1 MPAISSIVII
11 SPIASSLAEALTTVA
26 RAAELTRAPE
36 ANSPRPGK
44 AARAVVADGR
54 AVHDAIEAV
63 LAAPGEAR
71 EVARAAYEAVREEI
85 VAGALEAMPVDRLR
99 DLIRGKV
106 AFAPLIDAGLPTVGR
121 VLAAGPEALRR
132 VPGVRRKSARRV
144 LAAASRMRESV
155 EDGTRVRIDPDAR
168 TPEQTA
174 LIAALRRY
182 ERARS
187 ALKGPD
193 LSPLASEIG
202 RRLDPAARGASRR
215 RMLFTLSGRKKLQAR
230 DALAELD
237 AILGSK
243 PVTTAR
249 KRLARAEAEL
259 EKAGRDQRAARLWND
274 YLARPVTYNGLLIEV
289 AELDPAREASQG
301 FLPADIVEQV
311 RVLPLDQSLLKTPLR
326 GYQAFGAKFALVQER
341 VILGD
346 EMGLGKTMQSLAA
359 MCHLAAKGGTH
370 FLVVCPA
377 SVVIN
382 WTREVERHTLLE
394 ARRLHLPGAKRQ
406 AAEQEWA
413 AHGGVAITTFEAL
426 RAMPPGLDVPVAMMV
441 VDEAHYAKNPSALRT
456 QAVSEWAGRSRRALF
471 LTGTPMENKVA
482 EFRVLV
488 GHLSPD
494 LAENLDIGDEALD
507 GTRFREQVAPVYLRR
522 NTEDVLSELP
532 DRLETQEWVALEG
545 AAMRAYR
552 QAVLE
557 GNFMAMRR
565 AAFAP
570 GTVKGSP
577 KLRRL
582 VEIVSE
588 AADGGRKVI
597 VYSYFRD
604 VLETVT
610 GVLAGR
616 DGVCGVP
623 VIGPLTG
630 DIPPAER
637 QAMVDALT
645 NAAGPAV
652 LVSQVQAGGVGLNI
666 QAASV
671 IIIAE
676 PQLTPTMEEQAIA
689 RAHRM
694 GQVRPVDVHRLLC
707 EDSVD
712 QRVLE
717 LLAGKRE
724 AFDEYARRSD
734 MANATP
740 DAVDTGSEAELRR
753 AIVTAERARL
763 RSVLP
768 VRVDQGSAHGPTPEI
783 RSAVTRVMKPGGGSA
798 IGGKR
803 TSGPR

>member
-1 MPAISSIVII
+1 M
-11 SPIASSLAEALTTVA
+11 A
-26 RAAELTRAPE
+26 RAGELTSTSEPATAEDKPIE
-36 ANSPRPGK
+36 ARPLRPGK
-44 AARAVVADGR
+44 AARAVVSDGR
-54 AVHDAIEAV
+54 AVRDAIEAV
-63 LAAPGEAR
+63 LAAPGESR
-71 EVARAAYEAVREEI
+71 EVARRAYEAVRDQI
-85 VAGALEAMPVDRLR
+85 VTDALDVMPVDRLR
-99 DLIRGKV
+99 DVIPGKV
-106 AFAPLIDAGLPTVGR
+106 TFAPLIEAGLGTVGQ
-121 VLAAGPEALRR
+121 VLAAGAEAVRR
-132 VPGVRRKSARRV
+132 VPGVRRRTARRIM
-144 LAAASRMRESV
+144 AAASQMRKSV
-155 EDGTRVRIDPDAR
+155 EDGARVRIDPDAR
-168 TPEQTA
+168 TPAQSA

-193 LSPLASEIG
+193 LSPLASQIG
-202 RRLDPAARGASRR
+202 SRLDPAARGASRG
-215 RMLFTLSGRKKLQAR
+215 RMLFTFSGRKKQEAR
-230 DALAELD
+230 EALAELD
-237 AILGSK
+237 ALLSSK

-249 KRLARAEAEL
+249 KRLSRAEAEL
-259 EKAGRDQRAARLWND
+259 EKAGKDQRATRLWND

-289 AELDPAREASQG
+289 AELDPEREASQG
-301 FLPADIVEQV
+301 FLPADIAEQV

-359 MCHLAAKGGTH
+359 MCHLAAKGATH

-413 AHGGVAITTFEAL
+413 AKGGVAITTFEAL
-426 RAMPPGLDVPVAMMV
+426 RAMPADLDVSLAMMV
-441 VDEAHYAKNPSALRT
+441 VDEAHYAKNPNALRT
-456 QAVSEWAGRSRRALF
+456 QAVSEWASRSRRALF
-471 LTGTPMENKVA
+471 LTGTPMENRVE

-488 GHLSPD
+488 GHLRPSV
-494 LAENLDIGDEALD
+494 AENLDIADEALD

-522 NTEDVLSELP
+522 NAEDVLSELP

-552 QAVLE
+552 KAVLE

-565 AAFAP
+565 AAFDP
-570 GTVKGSP
+570 RTVKGSQ

-582 VEIVSE
+582 VEIASE

-597 VYSYFRD
+597 VFSYFRD

-610 GVLAGR
+610 EVLGGR
-616 DGVCGVP
+616 DGVPGMA

-630 DIPPAER
+630 DIPPADR
-637 QAMVDALT
+637 QAMVDELT
-645 NAAGPAV
+645 SARGPAM
-652 LVSQVQAGGVGLNI
+652 LVAQIQAGGVGLNI

-671 IIIAE
+671 VIIAE
-676 PQLTPTMEEQAIA
+676 PQLTPSIEEQAIA

-717 LLAGKRE
+717 LLAVKRE

-734 MANATP
+734 MASLTP
-740 DAVDTGSEAELRR
+740 DAVDTGSEAELRH
-753 AIVTAERARL
+753 AIVAAERARL
-763 RSVLP
+763 KAAGAGHL
-768 VRVDQGSAHGPTPEI
+768 
-783 RSAVTRVMKPGGGSA
+783 
-798 IGGKR
+798 
-803 TSGPR
+803 

>member
-1 MPAISSIVII
+1 
-11 SPIASSLAEALTTVA
+11 VA
-26 RAAELTRAPE
+26 RAAEPTRDPE
-36 ANSPRPGK
+36 SAKDKPIEAEPLRAGK
-44 AARAVVADGR
+44 AARAVVSDGR
-54 AVHDAIEAV
+54 AICDAIEAV

-71 EVARAAYEAVREEI
+71 EVARQAYEAVRDRI
-85 VAGALEAMPVDRLR
+85 VADALDAIPVDRLR
-99 DLIRGKV
+99 DLIQKKV
-106 AFAPLIDAGLPTVGR
+106 TFSPLIDAGLETVGQ
-121 VLAAGPEALRR
+121 VLAAGAGEIGRI
-132 VPGVRRKSARRV
+132 PGVRRRSSKRIVS
-144 LAAASRMRESV
+144 AAAQLRESV
-155 EDGTRVRIDPDAR
+155 KEATRVRIDPDAR
-168 TPEQTA
+168 TPEQTT

-202 RRLDPAARGASRR
+202 SRLDPAARGASRR
-215 RMLFTLSGRKKLQAR
+215 RMLFTFSGRKKQEAR
-230 DALAELD
+230 DALTELD
-237 AILGSK
+237 AVLTSK

-249 KRLARAEAEL
+249 KRLSRAETEL
-259 EKAGRDQRAARLWND
+259 EKAGKEQRVARLWND

-289 AELDPAREASQG
+289 AELDPARDASQG
-301 FLPADIVEQV
+301 FLPADIAEQV
-311 RVLPLDQSLLKTPLR
+311 RVLPLDQSLLKASLR

-359 MCHLAAKGGTH
+359 MCHLAAQGATH

-394 ARRLHLPGAKRQ
+394 ARRLHLPGPKRD
-406 AAEQEWA
+406 AATQEWA
-413 AHGGVAITTFEAL
+413 AKGGIGVTTFEAL
-426 RAMPPGLDVPVAMMV
+426 RAMPADLDVSVAMMV
-441 VDEAHYAKNPSALRT
+441 VDEAHYAKNPNALRT
-456 QAVSEWAGRSRRALF
+456 QAVSEWAGRSRRVLF
-471 LTGTPMENKVA
+471 LTGTPMENKVQ

-488 GHLSPD
+488 GHLRPEV
-494 LAENLDIGDEALD
+494 AENLDITDEALD

-522 NTEDVLSELP
+522 NAEDVLSELP
-532 DRLETQEWVALEG
+532 ARLETQEWVALEG
-545 AAMRAYR
+545 ASLRAYR
-552 QAVLE
+552 KAVLE

-565 AAFAP
+565 AAFDP
-570 GTVKGSP
+570 GTAKGSP

-597 VYSYFRD
+597 VFSYFRD
-604 VLETVT
+604 VLETVIE
-610 GVLAGR
+610 VLKGR
-616 DGVCGVP
+616 DGVAGIP

-630 DIPPAER
+630 DIPPADR
-637 QAMVDALT
+637 QAMVDELT
-645 NAAGPAV
+645 NAKGPAV
-652 LVSQVQAGGVGLNI
+652 LVSQIQAGGVGLNV

-676 PQLTPTMEEQAIA
+676 PQLTPSSEEQAIA

-717 LLAGKRE
+717 LLEDKRE

-734 MANATP
+734 MANAVP
-740 DAVDTGSEAELRR
+740 DAVDTSSEAELRH
-753 AIVTAERARL
+753 AIVAAERKRL
-763 RSVLP
+763 K
-768 VRVDQGSAHGPTPEI
+768 A
-783 RSAVTRVMKPGGGSA
+783 A
-798 IGGKR
+798 
-803 TSGPR
+803 

>member
-1 MPAISSIVII
+1 MSAISSIVVID
-11 SPIASSLAEALTTVA
+11 PIASSNTEALTTVA
-26 RAAELTRAPE
+26 RAAELTGASEPVTAEDKPIE
-36 ANSPRPGK
+36 AKSLRPGK
-44 AARAVVADGR
+44 AARAVVSDGR
-54 AVHDAIEAV
+54 MIRDAIEAV
-63 LAAPGEAR
+63 LAAPGESR
-71 EVARAAYEAVREEI
+71 EVARRAYEAVRDQI
-85 VAGALEAMPVDRLR
+85 VADALDVMPVDRLR
-99 DLIRGKV
+99 DLIPGKV
-106 AFAPLIDAGLPTVGR
+106 TFAPLIDAGLDTVGKI
-121 VLAAGPEALRR
+121 LAAGPDALRR
-132 VPGVRRKSARRV
+132 IPRVRRRTAKRIM
-144 LAAASRMRESV
+144 AAASQARESV
-155 EDGTRVRIDPDAR
+155 KDGTRVRIDPDAR
-168 TPEQTA
+168 TTEQTV

-193 LSPLASEIG
+193 LSPLASDIG
-202 RRLDPAARGASRR
+202 RRLDPAARGASRP
-215 RMLFTLSGRKKLQAR
+215 RMLFTFSGRKKQEAR
-230 DALAELD
+230 DALSELD
-237 AILGSK
+237 AILSSK

-249 KRLARAEAEL
+249 KRLSRAEAEL
-259 EKAGRDQRAARLWND
+259 EKAGKEQRVTRLWND
-274 YLARPVTYNGLLIEV
+274 YLARPVTYNGLLIDV

-301 FLPADIVEQV
+301 FLPADIAEQV
-311 RVLPLDQSLLKTPLR
+311 RVLPLDLSLLKTSLR

-346 EMGLGKTMQSLAA
+346 EMGLGKTMESLAA
-359 MCHLAAKGGTH
+359 LCHLAAKGATH

-413 AHGGVAITTFEAL
+413 AKGGVAITTFEAL
-426 RAMPPGLDVPVAMMV
+426 RRMPEDLDVSVAMMV
-441 VDEAHYAKNPSALRT
+441 VDEAHYAKNPNALRT
-456 QAVSEWAGRSRRALF
+456 QAVSEWASRSRRALF
-471 LTGTPMENKVA
+471 LTGTPMENKVE

-488 GHLSPD
+488 GHLRPEV
-494 LAENLDIGDEALD
+494 AENLDIADEALD

-522 NTEDVLSELP
+522 NQEDVLSELP

-552 QAVLE
+552 KAVLE

-565 AAFAP
+565 AAFDP

-597 VYSYFRD
+597 VFSYFRD
-604 VLETVT
+604 VLETMVE
-610 GVLAGR
+610 VLAGR
-616 DGVCGVP
+616 DGVPGIP

-630 DIPPAER
+630 DISPTER
-637 QAMVDALT
+637 QAMVDKLT
-645 NAAGPAV
+645 NVKGPAV
-652 LVSQVQAGGVGLNI
+652 LVSQIQAGGVGLNI

-676 PQLTPTMEEQAIA
+676 PQLTPSIEEQAIA

-712 QRVLE
+712 QRILE

-740 DAVDTGSEAELRR
+740 DALDTGSETELRR
-753 AIVTAERARL
+753 AIVAAERTRL
-763 RSVLP
+763 K
-768 VRVDQGSAHGPTPEI
+768 A
-783 RSAVTRVMKPGGGSA
+783 A
-798 IGGKR
+798 
-803 TSGPR
+803 

>member
-1 MPAISSIVII
+1 MRRIS
-11 SPIASSLAEALTTVA
+11 TTVA
-26 RAAELTRAPE
+26 RPAELTRTSAPLTAEDQPIE
-36 ANSPRPGK
+36 ATSLGPGK
-44 AARAVVADGR
+44 AARAVVSDGR
-54 AVHDAIEAV
+54 AVRDAIEAV
-63 LAAPGEAR
+63 LSAPGESR
-71 EVARAAYEAVREEI
+71 EVARRAYEAVRDRT
-85 VAGALEAMPVDRLR
+85 VADALDVMPVDRLR
-99 DLIRGKV
+99 DLVRGKV
-106 AFAPLIDAGLPTVGR
+106 SFAPLLDAGLETVGK
-121 VLAAGPEALRR
+121 VLDAGPEALREI
-132 VPGVRRKSARRV
+132 PGVRRRTARRII
-144 LAAASRMRESV
+144 AAAAQMRESV
-155 EDGTRVRIDPDAR
+155 QGGARVRIDPDTR
-168 TPEQTA
+168 TLEQTV
-174 LIAALRRY
+174 LVAALRRY
-182 ERARS
+182 ERART

-193 LSPLASEIG
+193 LSPLASQLC
-202 RRLDPAARGASRR
+202 RLLDPAARAASRQ
-215 RMLFTLSGRKKLQAR
+215 RMLLTFSGRKKQEAR
-230 DALAELD
+230 DALTELD
-237 AILGSK
+237 ALLSSK
-243 PVTTAR
+243 PVAMAR
-249 KRLARAEAEL
+249 KRLSRAEAEL
-259 EKAGRDQRAARLWND
+259 EKAGKEPRATRLWND

-289 AELDPAREASQG
+289 AELDPVREASQG
-301 FLPADIVEQV
+301 FLPADIAEQV

-326 GYQAFGAKFALVQER
+326 GYQTFGAKFALVQER

-346 EMGLGKTMQSLAA
+346 EMGLGKTIQSLAA
-359 MCHLAAKGGTH
+359 MCHLTAKGATH

-406 AAEQEWA
+406 AAEREWA
-413 AHGGVAITTFEAL
+413 AKGGVAITTYEAL
-426 RAMPPGLDVPVAMMV
+426 RAMPEDIDVSLAMMV

-471 LTGTPMENKVA
+471 LTGTPMENRVA

-488 GHLSPD
+488 GHLHPKV
-494 LAENLDIGDEALD
+494 AENLDITDEALD

-522 NTEDVLSELP
+522 NAEDVLSELP
-532 DRLETQEWVALEG
+532 GRLETQEWVSLEG
-545 AAMRAYR
+545 AAMRVYR

-565 AAFAP
+565 AAFEP
-570 GTVKGSP
+570 GTVKGSQ

-597 VYSYFRD
+597 VFSYFRD

-610 GVLAGR
+610 ELLAGR
-616 DGVCGVP
+616 DGVPGMP

-630 DIPPAER
+630 DIPPADR
-637 QAMVDALT
+637 QAMVDELAR
-645 NAAGPAV
+645 ASGPAV
-652 LVSQVQAGGVGLNI
+652 LVAQIQAGGVGLNI

-671 IIIAE
+671 VIIAE

-712 QRVLE
+712 QRILE

-734 MANATP
+734 MAKATP
-740 DAVDTGSEAELRR
+740 DAIDTRSETELRR
-753 AIVTAERARL
+753 AIVAAERTRL
-763 RSVLP
+763 KA
-768 VRVDQGSAHGPTPEI
+768 G
-783 RSAVTRVMKPGGGSA
+783 
-798 IGGKR
+798 
-803 TSGPR
+803 

>member
-1 MPAISSIVII
+1 M
-11 SPIASSLAEALTTVA
+11 A
-26 RAAELTRAPE
+26 RAAELTRATEPVT
-36 ANSPRPGK
+36 AAAKPADARSPRPGK

-63 LAAPGEAR
+63 LAAPGESR
-71 EVARAAYEAVREEI
+71 EVARRAYEAVRDQV
-85 VAGALEAMPVDRLR
+85 VADALHAMPVDRLR

-106 AFAPLIDAGLPTVGR
+106 TFAALIDAGLETVGA

-132 VPGVRRKSARRV
+132 IPGVRRKTARRV
-144 LAAASRMRESV
+144 MAAAAQTRESV
-155 EDGTRVRIDPDAR
+155 SGATRVRIDPDAR
-168 TPEQTA
+168 TAEQTA

-193 LSPLASEIG
+193 LSPLAAEIG
-202 RRLDPAARGASRR
+202 RRLDPAARGASRGA
-215 RMLFTLSGRKKLQAR
+215 MLFTLSGRKRREAR
-230 DALAELD
+230 DALTELD
-237 AILGSK
+237 AILSSK

-249 KRLARAEAEL
+249 KRLSRAEAEL
-259 EKAGRDQRAARLWND
+259 EKAGKEQRVTRLWND
-274 YLARPVTYNGLLIEV
+274 YLARPVTYNGLLIDV
-289 AELDPAREASQG
+289 AELGPAREASQG

-359 MCHLAAKGGTH
+359 MCHLAAKGATH

-394 ARRLHLPGAKRQ
+394 PRRLHLPGGRRQ
-406 AAEQEWA
+406 AAEREWA
-413 AHGGVAITTFEAL
+413 VTGGVAITTFEAL
-426 RAMPPGLDVPVAMMV
+426 RTMPEDLDVPVAMMV
-441 VDEAHYAKNPSALRT
+441 VDEAHYAKNPNALRT
-456 QAVSEWAGRSRRALF
+456 QAVSEWAARSRRALF

-488 GHLSPD
+488 GHLSPAI
-494 LAENLDIGDEALD
+494 AEGLDITDEALD

-522 NTEDVLSELP
+522 NQEDVLSELP
-532 DRLETQEWVALEG
+532 GRLETQEWVALEG

-552 QAVLE
+552 TAVVD

-604 VLETVT
+604 VLETVIEA
-610 GVLAGR
+610 LAGR
-616 DGVCGVP
+616 DGVPGVP

-630 DIPPAER
+630 DISPADR
-637 QAMVDALT
+637 QAMVDELT
-645 NAAGPAV
+645 NAAGAAV
-652 LVSQVQAGGVGLNI
+652 LVSQIQAGGVGLNI

-734 MANATP
+734 MANASP
-740 DAVDTGSEAELRR
+740 DAIDNGSAAKLGQ
-753 AIVTAERARL
+753 AIVAAERTRL
-763 RSVLP
+763 K
-768 VRVDQGSAHGPTPEI
+768 A
-783 RSAVTRVMKPGGGSA
+783 A
-798 IGGKR
+798 
-803 TSGPR
+803 

>member
-1 MPAISSIVII
+1 MSAISSIVVID
-11 SPIASSLAEALTTVA
+11 PIASSNTEALTTVA
-26 RAAELTRAPE
+26 RAAELTGASEPVTAEDKPIE
-36 ANSPRPGK
+36 AKSLRPGK
-44 AARAVVADGR
+44 AARAVVSDGR
-54 AVHDAIEAV
+54 TIRDAIEAV
-63 LAAPGEAR
+63 LAAPGESR
-71 EVARAAYEAVREEI
+71 EVARRAYEAVRDRI
-85 VAGALEAMPVDRLR
+85 VADALDVMPVDRLR
-99 DLIRGKV
+99 ELIPGKV
-106 AFAPLIDAGLPTVGR
+106 TFAPLIDEGLDTVGKI
-121 VLAAGPEALRR
+121 LAAGPDALRR
-132 VPGVRRKSARRV
+132 ISRVRRRTAKRIM
-144 LAAASRMRESV
+144 AAASQARESV
-155 EDGTRVRIDPDAR
+155 KDGTRVRIDPDAR
-168 TPEQTA
+168 TTEQTV

-193 LSPLASEIG
+193 LSPLASDIG
-202 RRLDPAARGASRR
+202 RRLDPAARGASRP
-215 RMLFTLSGRKKLQAR
+215 RMLFTFSGRKKQEAR
-230 DALAELD
+230 DALSELD
-237 AILGSK
+237 AILSSK
-243 PVTTAR
+243 SVTTAR
-249 KRLARAEAEL
+249 KRLSRAEAEL
-259 EKAGRDQRAARLWND
+259 EKAGKEQRVTRLWND
-274 YLARPVTYNGLLIEV
+274 YLARPVTYNGLLIDV

-301 FLPADIVEQV
+301 FLPADIAEQV
-311 RVLPLDQSLLKTPLR
+311 RVLPLDLSLLKTSLR

-341 VILGD
+341 VIIGD
-346 EMGLGKTMQSLAA
+346 EMGLGKTMESLAA
-359 MCHLAAKGGTH
+359 LCHLAAKGATH

-406 AAEQEWA
+406 AAEQEWVA
-413 AHGGVAITTFEAL
+413 NGGVAITTFEAL
-426 RAMPPGLDVPVAMMV
+426 RRMPVDLDVSVAMMV
-441 VDEAHYAKNPSALRT
+441 VDEAHYAKNPNALRT
-456 QAVSEWAGRSRRALF
+456 QAVSEWASRSRRALF
-471 LTGTPMENKVA
+471 LTGTPMENKVE

-488 GHLSPD
+488 GHLRPEV
-494 LAENLDIGDEALD
+494 AENLDIADEALD

-522 NTEDVLSELP
+522 NQEDVLSELP

-552 QAVLE
+552 KAVLE

-565 AAFAP
+565 AAFDP

-597 VYSYFRD
+597 VFSYFRD
-604 VLETVT
+604 VLETMVE
-610 GVLAGR
+610 VLAGR
-616 DGVCGVP
+616 DGVPGIP
-623 VIGPLTG
+623 VVGPLTG
-630 DIPPAER
+630 DISPTER
-637 QAMVDALT
+637 QAMVDELT
-645 NAAGPAV
+645 NVKGPAV
-652 LVSQVQAGGVGLNI
+652 LVSQIQAGGVGLNI

-676 PQLTPTMEEQAIA
+676 PQLTPSIEEQAIA

-712 QRVLE
+712 QRILE

-740 DAVDTGSEAELRR
+740 DALDTGSETELRR
-753 AIVTAERARL
+753 AIVAAERTRL
-763 RSVLP
+763 K
-768 VRVDQGSAHGPTPEI
+768 A
-783 RSAVTRVMKPGGGSA
+783 A
-798 IGGKR
+798 
-803 TSGPR
+803 

>member
-1 MPAISSIVII
+1 V
-11 SPIASSLAEALTTVA
+11 V
-26 RAAELTRAPE
+26 RAAGLTRDPE
-36 ANSPRPGK
+36 LAADKPVEAEPLRPGK
-44 AARAVVADGR
+44 TARAVVCDGR
-54 AVHDAIEAV
+54 AVRDAIEAV

-71 EVARAAYEAVREEI
+71 EVARQAYEAVRDRI
-85 VAGALEAMPVDRLR
+85 VADALDAMPVDRLR
-99 DLIRGKV
+99 DLIQKKV
-106 AFAPLIDAGLPTVGR
+106 TFSPLIDTGLDTVGQ
-121 VLAAGPEALRR
+121 VLAAGAGEIGRI
-132 VPGVRRKSARRV
+132 PGVRRRSAKRIV
-144 LAAASRMRESV
+144 SAAAQLRESV
-155 EDGTRVRIDPDAR
+155 REAIRVRIDPDAR

-193 LSPLASEIG
+193 LGPLASEIG
-202 RRLDPAARGASRR
+202 SRLDPAARAASRR
-215 RMLFTLSGRKKLQAR
+215 RMLFTFSGRKKQEAR
-230 DALAELD
+230 DALTGLD
-237 AILGSK
+237 TILTAK
-243 PVTTAR
+243 PVTMAR
-249 KRLARAEAEL
+249 KRLSRAEAEL
-259 EKAGRDQRAARLWND
+259 EKAGSQQRAARLWND
-274 YLARPVTYNGLLIEV
+274 FLARPVAYNGLLIEV
-289 AELDPAREASQG
+289 AELDPARDASQG
-301 FLPADIVEQV
+301 FLPAGIAEQV

-359 MCHLAAKGGTH
+359 MCHLAAKGATH

-382 WTREVERHTLLE
+382 WTREVERHTLLDV
-394 ARRLHLPGAKRQ
+394 RRLHLPGTKRGV
-406 AAEQEWA
+406 ATQEWLA
-413 AHGGVAITTFEAL
+413 KGGVAVTTFEAL
-426 RAMPPGLDVPVAMMV
+426 RAMPENLDVSVAMLV
-441 VDEAHYAKNPSALRT
+441 VDEAHYAKNPNALRS
-456 QAVSEWAGRSRRALF
+456 QAVSEWAARARRVLF

-488 GHLSPD
+488 GHLRPEV
-494 LAENLDIGDEALD
+494 AENLDLPDESLD
-507 GTRFREQVAPVYLRR
+507 GTKFREKVAPVYLRR
-522 NTEDVLSELP
+522 NQEDVLSELP
-532 DRLETQEWVALEG
+532 ARLETQEWVVLEG
-545 AAMRAYR
+545 AALRAYAK
-552 QAVLE
+552 AVME

-565 AAFAP
+565 AAFDP

-588 AADGGRKVI
+588 AADGGRKV
-597 VYSYFRD
+597 VVFSYFRD
-604 VLETVT
+604 VLETAT
-610 GVLAGR
+610 EVLKGR
-616 DGVCGVP
+616 DGVPGVP

-630 DIPPAER
+630 GIPPADR
-637 QAMVDALT
+637 QAMVDELT
-645 NAAGPAV
+645 NAKGPAV
-652 LVSQVQAGGVGLNI
+652 LVSQIQAGGVGLNI

-676 PQLTPTMEEQAIA
+676 PQLTPSSEEQAIA

-734 MANATP
+734 MANAAP
-740 DAVDTGSEAELRR
+740 DAVDATSGAELRD
-753 AIVTAERARL
+753 AIVTAERKRL
-763 RSVLP
+763 K
-768 VRVDQGSAHGPTPEI
+768 A
-783 RSAVTRVMKPGGGSA
+783 A
-798 IGGKR
+798 
-803 TSGPR
+803 

>member
-1 MPAISSIVII
+1 V
-11 SPIASSLAEALTTVA
+11 T
-26 RAAELTRAPE
+26 RAAELTRTPE
-36 ANSPRPGK
+36 PTTAEDKPVEAKPLRPGK
-44 AARAVVADGR
+44 AARAVVSDGR
-54 AVHDAIEAV
+54 AVRAAIEAV
-63 LAAPGEAR
+63 LAAPGESR
-71 EVARAAYEAVREEI
+71 DVARQAYEAVRDQVVTE
-85 VAGALEAMPVDRLR
+85 ALDAMPVDRLR
-99 DLIRGKV
+99 DLIPGKV
-106 AFAPLIDAGLPTVGR
+106 TFAPLIDAGLETVGG
-121 VLAAGPEALRR
+121 VLAAGGEALRR
-132 VPGVRRKSARRV
+132 IPRVRRRTAKRIM
-144 LAAASRMRESV
+144 AAASQLRKTV

-168 TPEQTA
+168 STEQTV

-202 RRLDPAARGASRR
+202 RRLDPAAHGASRA
-215 RMLFTLSGRKKLQAR
+215 RMLFTFSGAKKQEAR
-230 DALAELD
+230 DGLGELD
-237 AILGSK
+237 AILSSK
-243 PVTTAR
+243 PVATAR

-259 EKAGRDQRAARLWND
+259 EKAGKEQRATRLWND
-274 YLARPVTYNGLLIEV
+274 YLARPVTYNGLLIDV

-301 FLPADIVEQV
+301 FLPSDIAEQV
-311 RVLPLDQSLLKTPLR
+311 RVLPLDQSLLKTRLR

-359 MCHLAAKGGTH
+359 MCHLAAKGATH

-394 ARRLHLPGAKRQ
+394 ARRLHLPGARRQ

-413 AHGGVAITTFEAL
+413 ANGGVAITTFEAL
-426 RAMPPGLDVPVAMMV
+426 RTMPEDLDVSVAMMV
-441 VDEAHYAKNPSALRT
+441 VDEAHYAKNPNALRT
-456 QAVSEWAGRSRRALF
+456 QAVSEWAARSRRALF
-471 LTGTPMENKVA
+471 LTGTPMENKVE

-488 GHLSPD
+488 GHLRPTV
-494 LAENLDIGDEALD
+494 AENLDIADEAMD

-522 NTEDVLSELP
+522 NAEDVLSELP

-552 QAVLE
+552 KAVLE

-565 AAFAP
+565 AAFEP
-570 GTVKGSP
+570 GTVKGSA

-582 VEIVSE
+582 VEIISE

-597 VYSYFRD
+597 VFSYFRD
-604 VLETVT
+604 VLETVSE
-610 GVLAGR
+610 VLPGR
-616 DGVCGVP
+616 DGVPGMP
-623 VIGPLTG
+623 VFGPLTG
-630 DIPPAER
+630 DIPPADR
-637 QAMVDALT
+637 QAMVDELT
-645 NAAGPAV
+645 NASGPAV
-652 LVSQVQAGGVGLNI
+652 LVAQIQAGGVGLNI

-671 IIIAE
+671 IIITE
-676 PQLTPTMEEQAIA
+676 PQLTPSIEEQAIA

-717 LLAGKRE
+717 LLAAKRE

-734 MANATP
+734 MAKATP
-740 DAVDTGSEAELRR
+740 DALDTGSETELRH
-753 AIVTAERARL
+753 AIVAAERKRL
-763 RSVLP
+763 K
-768 VRVDQGSAHGPTPEI
+768 A
-783 RSAVTRVMKPGGGSA
+783 A
-798 IGGKR
+798 
-803 TSGPR
+803 

>member
-1 MPAISSIVII
+1 M
-11 SPIASSLAEALTTVA
+11 A
-26 RAAELTRAPE
+26 RTAGLTRDPE
-36 ANSPRPGK
+36 SAQDTFIEAEPLRPGK

-71 EVARAAYEAVREEI
+71 EVARHAYEAVRDRML
-85 VAGALEAMPVDRLR
+85 ADALDVMPVDRLR
-99 DLIRGKV
+99 DLIQKKV
-106 AFAPLIDAGLPTVGR
+106 TFSPLIDAGLETVGQ
-121 VLAAGPEALRR
+121 VLAAGAGELGRI
-132 VPGVRRKSARRV
+132 PGVRRRSAKRIVSAAVQLRKSARE
-144 LAAASRMRESV
+144 AI
-155 EDGTRVRIDPDAR
+155 RVRIDPDAR

-187 ALKGPD
+187 AMKGPD

-202 RRLDPAARGASRR
+202 SRLDLAARGASRG
-215 RMLFTLSGRKKLQAR
+215 RMLFTFSARKKAEAH
-230 DALAELD
+230 DALTELD
-237 AILGSK
+237 AILSAK
-243 PVTTAR
+243 SVTTAR
-249 KRLARAEAEL
+249 KRLAKAEVEL
-259 EKAGRDQRAARLWND
+259 EKAGKDQRATRLWND

-301 FLPADIVEQV
+301 FLPADIAEQV
-311 RVLPLDQSLLKTPLR
+311 RVFPLDQSLLKTPLR

-359 MCHLAAKGGTH
+359 ICHLAAKGATH

-382 WTREVERHTLLE
+382 WTREVERHTLLDV
-394 ARRLHLPGAKRQ
+394 RRLHLPGTKRSV
-406 AAEQEWA
+406 ATQEWLA
-413 AHGGVAITTFEAL
+413 GGGVAVTTFEAL
-426 RAMPPGLDVPVAMMV
+426 RAMPENLDVPVAMLV
-441 VDEAHYAKNPSALRT
+441 VDEAHYAKNPNALRT
-456 QAVSEWAGRSRRALF
+456 QAVSEWAARSRRVLF

-488 GHLSPD
+488 GHLRPEVAGKLD
-494 LAENLDIGDEALD
+494 LSDESLD
-507 GTRFREQVAPVYLRR
+507 GTRFREKVAPVYLRR
-522 NTEDVLSELP
+522 NQEDVLSELP
-532 DRLETQEWVALEG
+532 ARLETQEWVALEG
-545 AAMRAYR
+545 VALRAYR
-552 QAVLE
+552 NAVLD

-565 AAFAP
+565 AAFDP
-570 GTVKGSP
+570 GTVKGSQ

-582 VEIVSE
+582 TEIVGE

-597 VYSYFRD
+597 VFSYFRD

-610 GVLAGR
+610 EVLKGR
-616 DGVCGVP
+616 DGVPGIRI
-623 VIGPLTG
+623 IGPLTG
-630 DIPPAER
+630 GIPPADR
-637 QAMVDALT
+637 QAMVDELT
-645 NAAGPAV
+645 NGGGPAV
-652 LVSQVQAGGVGLNI
+652 LVAQIQAGGVGLNI

-676 PQLTPTMEEQAIA
+676 PQLTPSSEEQAIA

-717 LLAGKRE
+717 LLSAKRE

-734 MANATP
+734 MANAAP
-740 DAVDTGSEAELRR
+740 DAVDASSEAELRH
-753 AIVTAERARL
+753 AIVAAERKRL
-763 RSVLP
+763 K
-768 VRVDQGSAHGPTPEI
+768 A
-783 RSAVTRVMKPGGGSA
+783 A
-798 IGGKR
+798 
-803 TSGPR
+803 